1 MDVEGFECEVL
12 DGGQALFTRFKPR
25 FIMVETKDEKVGAC
39 VRMQARLHGYTV
51 SLSKGQDKNVVLYN
65 NKNLND
71 KAKGSES

>member
-1 MDVEGFECEVL
+1 MKSKR
-12 DGGQALFTRFKPR
+12 QT
-25 FIMVETKDEKVGAC
+25 EKVGAC

-71 KAKGSES
+71 KAKVSES